1 MKNVIFVCLMAFGLK
16 AAAQCPINEVLTTR
30 DPQNITNLIENNT
43 ECFKQALTQNVEYA
57 PFKTYLDYI
66 YNNASDW
73 VYHAYPE
80 KEKQFDEFYAKWGKD
95 YPTMTSPAPKIPEFY
110 RELAAMVAADPQF
123 FKQVRP
129 TKMPLRYMQYLF
141 VKNLKQ
147 KYGEQVVINLA
158 NAAGK
163 LANLQKTPNYS
174 YYDMLAGSLY

>member
-1 MKNVIFVCLMAFGLK
+1 MKIAIFVCLVAFSLK

-43 ECFKQALTQNVEYA
+43 DCFKQALTQNPEYA
-57 PFKTYLDYI
+57 PFKTYLDYL

-73 VYHAYPE
+73 VYHTYPE
-80 KEKQFDEFYAKWGKD
+80 KEKQFDAFYAKWGKE
-95 YPTMTSPAPKIPEFY
+95 YPTMTSKAPNIPEFY
-110 RELAAMVAADPQF
+110 REMAAMVAADPQF

-163 LANLQKTPNYS
+163 LANLQKTPTYN
-174 YYDMLAGSLY
+174 YYDMLAGSVY